1 VTSARVGRED
11 SIMLSSISVAVIVN
25 LPARSADWISDFWIS
40 GSCSSSASTPRSPR
54 ATMIPSDCSSRPSM
68 FSSAARRSIFEIIS
82 APGTRAR
89 TVATSSGRETK
100 LIPIMSIPARRAS
113 SRSLRSAAVGSS

>member
-1 VTSARVGRED
+1 
-11 SIMLSSISVAVIVN
+11 MLSSISVAVIVN
-25 LPARSADWISDFWIS
+25 LPARTADWISDFWIS

-54 ATMIPSDCSSRPSM
+54 ATMIPSDCESSASM

-82 APGTRAR
+82 APGISAR

-100 LIPIMSIPARRAS
+100 LMPIMSMPACWARA
-113 SRSLRSAAVGSS
+113 RFLRSAAVGSS